1 MSKTSPVS
9 GLIQHRR
16 VQIHTSSYNLNH
28 QFYKIAMLL
37 PEPALREALRDK
49 QAARSAQADAQV
61 VGVVPVAKRART
73 GSCAPGSQSPGV
85 QSGSFAHGFQLP

>member
-37 PEPALREALRDK
+37 PEHILAEALLDK
-49 QAARSAQADAQV
+49 RAAQPDVQV
-61 VGVVPVAKRART
+61 VQVAKKPRT
-73 GSCAPGSQSPGV
+73 GSFA
-85 QSGSFAHGFQLP
+85 SGFEPPPPPQ